1 MVFFSLF
8 ALFVSSAEFNMS
20 SCDALKQWKRAA

>member
-8 ALFVSSAEFNMS
+8 ALFVSSAEQLQRNHHAGRG
-20 SCDALKQWKRAA
+20 ALKE